1 MSIRILLVD
10 DHTLFRS
17 GMRLILQRNPEFEIV
32 GEAADGLEGVKRAK
46 QLRPDVVLMD
56 LNMPGLSGLEALQLI
71 IEDVP
76 STAVLMLT
84 VSEEAEDLSAA
95 LRNGARGYLLKNVEA
110 EYLNSAIKK
119 AVAGDPVIAES
130 MTAKLVMQFRSGH
143 NQVTSSDREKL
154 TPRERETMV
163 CIYRGESNKEIAR
176 HLDVAESTVKI
187 HVQNILKKLNL
198 TSRVQIAVYAV
209 EHGIAD
215 GAGERIAAIGRAM
228 RAGDHGFGYLAL
240 GKAGAEREAPANALG
255 HGHDVGGDAGPLI
268 GKEAPGAAITA
279 LHLVED
285 EDHVMP
291 VAEFAQAAQEL
302 DGHGGDATLAL
313 HRFDQDAASLRP
325 DQRLDGGQIA
335 GSEVPEA
342 GQRRAEAFKIA
353 RIATGRDGAHGAAME
368 GAGEGDDLEAI
379 RLALGV
385 EVMAGR
391 LDGTLNRLG
400 ARIGEKDAVGESR
413 LDQPLTQPF
422 LLGNGK
428 DVGRVPDLFRR
439 ALERADQMRVAM
451 PEGIDGDTGMEIE
464 IGSAVLREKA
474 YAFPPLKGEFGP
486 GVGAVKRRHGLF
498 LLLDWRNRGL
508 GTASVAFAPQKP
520 KTRRPWAPR

>member
-209 EHGIAD
+209 EHGMD
-215 GAGERIAAIGRAM
+215 
-228 RAGDHGFGYLAL
+228 
-240 GKAGAEREAPANALG
+240 K
-255 HGHDVGGDAGPLI
+255 
-268 GKEAPGAAITA
+268 
-279 LHLVED
+279 
-285 EDHVMP
+285 
-291 VAEFAQAAQEL
+291 
-302 DGHGGDATLAL
+302 
-313 HRFDQDAASLRP
+313 
-325 DQRLDGGQIA
+325 
-335 GSEVPEA
+335 
-342 GQRRAEAFKIA
+342 
-353 RIATGRDGAHGAAME
+353 
-368 GAGEGDDLEAI
+368 
-379 RLALGV
+379 
-385 EVMAGR
+385 
-391 LDGTLNRLG
+391 
-400 ARIGEKDAVGESR
+400 
-413 LDQPLTQPF
+413 
-422 LLGNGK
+422 
-428 DVGRVPDLFRR
+428 
-439 ALERADQMRVAM
+439 
-451 PEGIDGDTGMEIE
+451 
-464 IGSAVLREKA
+464 
-474 YAFPPLKGEFGP
+474 
-486 GVGAVKRRHGLF
+486 
-498 LLLDWRNRGL
+498 
-508 GTASVAFAPQKP
+508 
-520 KTRRPWAPR
+520 